1 MPEEPFEPTIAAIV
15 TSFNPSSD
23 LIDHVRGLKNVVTH
37 VLVVDDG
44 STLDPAVILRTLEED
59 GITVI
64 RLPRN
69 SGIATALNEGIR
81 RARALWEPDWILT
94 MDQDSTL
101 DDSYTRNALRTAQ
114 DVLAM
119 GMHPGLVSPESHNG
133 KPVKVLN
140 GSDRPVQ
147 AFDPM
152 QSGCLIPVSVLDEV
166 GLFDESLFIDCVD
179 TDFNL
184 RIRAAGY
191 STPVGVGCNIK
202 HSLGETRPMTLMGRP
217 VRVGGRD
224 LQILYHSP
232 VRVYY
237 ITRNIWVMVRRYFSS
252 NPVWMMRRLW
262 MEIESNLVR
271 LAFGPRRAKFG
282 YAWLIGIRDAVA
294 LDLGQIRPRD
304 QAKLN

>member
-1 MPEEPFEPTIAAIV
+1 MSEDPFEPTIAAIV
-15 TSFNPSSD
+15 TSFNPSAD

-44 STLDPAVILRTLEED
+44 STQDPAVILRTLEED

-69 SGIATALNEGIR
+69 SGIARALNEGIR

-101 DDSYTRNALRTAQ
+101 DDSYTQNALQTAQ
-114 DVLAM
+114 DVAAR
-119 GMHPGLVSPESHNG
+119 GMRLGLVSPESHNG
-133 KPVKVLN
+133 KPVKFLN
-140 GSDRPVQ
+140 GSERPVQ

-252 NPVWMMRRLW
+252 NPAWMMRRLW

-304 QAKLN
+304 QAKLK